1 MDDPGFPILTAL
13 VLVPVIG
20 ALLVILT
27 PRRRPE
33 IVKLVGL
40 LAARRHVRR

>member
-20 ALLVILT
+20 AVLVILT
-27 PRRRPE
+27 PKP
-33 IVKLVGL
+33 
-40 LAARRHVRR
+40 AARRSSSSWGSSPPSSRSR